1 MDNSLAF
8 ASIIGLTLLIGSANI
23 FIPLARTKKDYSR
36 TKLSAMLIT
45 TFFYFL
51 SIVMLGIL
59 YLHNGI
65 ISVTILQL
73 GGFAIKFHLEAL
85 GVIFLIL
92 LSILWPVAILYT
104 NMYLKHIKHKRPKT
118 IFIFIAFCIIIS
130 NLVALSANL
139 ITMFVFYELLTIFTI
154 PLVYNSDFT
163 DLNKYLRP
171 LLYSALLFF
180 LPAILC
186 INYIAGS
193 TDFTYH
199 GLVHPEP
206 WIGIILC
213 LLCLFGIAK
222 AALVPFHSWLPA
234 AMVAIYP
241 VSALLHAVAVVK
253 VGLFCIFKII
263 LYTFGIEY
271 LREIFA
277 GSHLILIIPAI
288 SLIYSGIKAYQ
299 NDRLKIILAFSTIN
313 QLSTAIFAALLFS
326 KAGLEA
332 AVMQLIAHST
342 AKLTAFFAAGNIY
355 LLTRFDKLSDMRG
368 LYYKTPIT
376 TLILSISLLSLA
388 SFPPL
393 SGAISKS
400 FLYQALR
407 SEASLL
413 AWSIFA
419 ISVIITFFYCFRIIY
434 ILFQKPDHKIK
445 KTKERKTIII
455 PSMIAVSMI
464 FTFPFVASI
473 VKKIL
478 DFIQ

>member
-1 MDNSLAF
+1 MDSSLAF
-8 ASIIGLTLLIGSANI
+8 ASMIGLTLLIGSANI
-23 FIPLARTKKDYSR
+23 FIPLVRAKNSYSR

-51 SIVMLGIL
+51 SIAMLGTL

-73 GGFAIKFHLEAL
+73 GNFAIKFHLEAI

-92 LSILWPVAILYT
+92 LSLLWPIAIIYT
-104 NMYLKHIKHKRPKT
+104 NMYLKHIKHKNPKT
-118 IFIFIAFCIIIS
+118 IFIFIAFCIISS

-139 ITMFVFYELLTIFTI
+139 ITMFIFYELLTIFTI
-154 PLVYNSDFT
+154 PLVYNGNFT
-163 DLNKYLRP
+163 DLSRYIKP
-171 LLYSALLFF
+171 LLYAALLLF

-186 INYIAGS
+186 INHIAGS

-206 WIGIILC
+206 WIGVILF

-222 AALVPFHSWLPA
+222 AAIVPFHRWLPA

-241 VSALLHAVAVVK
+241 VSAILHAVAVVK

-271 LREIFA
+271 LRAIF
-277 GSHLILIIPAI
+277 GDSHFILIIPAI
-288 SLIYSGIKAYQ
+288 SIIYSGIKACMS
-299 NDRLKIILAFSTIN
+299 DRIKIILAFSTIN
-313 QLSTAIFAALLFS
+313 QLSTAILASLLFS
-326 KAGLEA
+326 KAGIEA
-332 AVMQLIAHST
+332 AIMQLIAHST

-355 LLTRFDKLSDMRG
+355 LLTKYDKLSDMRG
-368 LYYKTPIT
+368 LYQKMPNIT
-376 TLILSISLLSLA
+376 IILSISLLSLA

-393 SGAISKS
+393 SGVISKS
-400 FLYQALR
+400 FLYQALHLE
-407 SEASLL
+407 SSLF

-419 ISVIITFFYCFRIIY
+419 ISTVLTFFYCFKMLY
-434 ILFQKPDHKIK
+434 IFFQKPQHKIK
-445 KTKERKTIII
+445 KIKEKKAILI
-455 PSMIAVSMI
+455 PSIMAVLTVFI
-464 FTFPFVASI
+464 FPFAAPI